1 MSRRH
6 SRATLLTSALVALT
20 LTATGCTGASTAADE
35 NDGTIT
41 IGFTP
46 GPYLEM
52 FADGVQPL
60 LEAEGY
66 TIVTKDFTDG
76 VIVNVALSSGEIDA
90 NIMQHSVYQDAINEQ
105 EGLDNTA
112 LVQVPTPPMSLFG
125 GKKSTL
131 DEVGTGAQVAVP
143 NQPSN
148 LYRALRVL
156 EQIDWVT
163 LSDAVDPAT
172 ASLRDVIENPHDLQF
187 VEMENAQQV
196 AALPDVDYSVIQG
209 NFVVSG
215 GLSLTDALELED
227 LTDEFSVVVSVDAG
241 SVDAD
246 WAQALLAA
254 YESDEF
260 ADFLA
265 GEDAYAGYNI
275 PPALER

>member
-6 SRATLLTSALVALT
+6 SRATLLTAALIALT
-20 LTATGCTGASTAADE
+20 LTATGCTGTSTAADE
-35 NDGTIT
+35 DDGTIT
-41 IGFTP
+41 IGFNP

-52 FADGVQPL
+52 FTGGIQPL

-76 VIVNVALSSGEIDA
+76 VIINVALSGGEIDA
-90 NIMQHSVYQDAINEQ
+90 SIMQHSVYQDAINEQ

-125 GKKSTL
+125 GRKSTL
-131 DEVGTGAQVAVP
+131 DEVGTGSQVAVP

-148 LYRALRVL
+148 LYRAFQVL
-156 EQIDWVT
+156 EQVGWIT
-163 LSDAVDPAT
+163 LSDTIDPAT
-172 ASLRDVIENPHDLQF
+172 ASLRDVVENPHDLQF

-196 AALPDVDYSVIQG
+196 ASLQDVDYSVIQG
-209 NFVVSG
+209 NFVISG

-227 LTDEFSVVVSVDAG
+227 LSDEFSVVVSVDAG
-241 SVDAD
+241 SVGTE
-246 WAQALLAA
+246 WAEALKSA

-275 PPALER
+275 PPALEG

>member
-1 MSRRH
+1 MSRLR
-6 SRATLLTSALVALT
+6 SRATILTAGLVALT
-20 LTATGCTGASTAADE
+20 LTATGCAGGTTGAEDDAD
-35 NDGTIT
+35 TIT

-60 LEAEGY
+60 LEADGY

-76 VIVNVALSSGEIDA
+76 VIVNVALSGGEIDA

-275 PPALER
+275 PRALER